1 MNENKT
7 TEYITITVAE
17 YHFLTKMTAI
27 LEVITND
34 TTYDH
39 TTVVN
44 AAKAAIEAMTAGA
57 AE

>member
-1 MNENKT
+1 MSENKA

-17 YHFLTKMTAI
+17 YHFLTKMAAM

-34 TTYDH
+34 QTYDH

-44 AAKAAIEAMTAGA
+44 AAKAAIESMTAGA
-57 AE
+57 EE